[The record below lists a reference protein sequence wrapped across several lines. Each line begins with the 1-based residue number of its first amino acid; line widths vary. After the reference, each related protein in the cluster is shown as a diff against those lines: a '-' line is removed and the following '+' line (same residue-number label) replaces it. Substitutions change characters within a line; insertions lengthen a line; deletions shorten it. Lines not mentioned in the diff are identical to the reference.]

1 MIRPRV
7 PARACGSIGARMP
20 AASSIRNAAT
30 NAATPN
36 VAKDAR
42 RRQLERG
49 QNSIDRLPLTTGYS
63 SSPSFTSAR
72 VSPK

>member
-1 MIRPRV
+1 MIRPCV
-7 PARACGSIGARMP
+7 PGKLVARLALRAGCLLDP
-20 AASSIRNAAT
+20 DAAT

-49 QNSIDRLPLTTGYS
+49 QNSIDRLPMTTGYS